1 MAKKDI
7 IPTKDGNL
15 DTFEEKYVNQYPAI
29 AAALGIDAAEITGST
44 TVITNHRTAFKAMI
58 LKKADSKAAGEKNTL
73 TKKLSVNEI
82 RRSAGE
88 LKRRPGYTAEIGQE
102 LGIIGI
108 DETIPSTDLWKPTLS
123 AKIDG
128 DKIIIN
134 FKKDFSG
141 GVKIKSC
148 RNAETEFIFLA
159 NDTFPP
165 YYDTREKLDADKP
178 ETRQYQA
185 WFIMGDEVVGIPSDI
200 LTVTVP

>member
-15 DTFEEKYVNQYPAI
+15 DTFEEKYISLFPAI
-29 AAALGIDAAEITGST
+29 AAALGIEAAEITNT
-44 TVITNHRTAFKAMI
+44 TTLVSGHRTAYKAMI

-108 DETIPSTDLWKPTLS
+108 NEDIPSTDLWKPTLT

-128 DKIIIN
+128 EKIIIT
-134 FKKDFSG
+134 FKKEFSD
-141 GVKIKSC
+141 GVKIKSL
-148 RNAETEFIFLA
+148 RGAETEFTFLA

-165 YYDTREKLDADKP
+165 YYDTRPKLDADKP
-178 ETRQYQA
+178 EKRQYQA